1 MAKTAGVSQHKQMA
15 MGQNPKVGGIG
26 AGGKYAHGGAVKG
39 IPTSPITDVKRAN
52 GIPGMKAGGK
62 AKSKG
67 C

>member
-15 MGQNPKVGGIG
+15 MGQKPKVEGSTKFARGGL
-26 AGGKYAHGGAVKG
+26 AKG

-52 GIPGMKAGGK
+52 GIPGMKKGGK
-62 AKSKG
+62 

>member
-1 MAKTAGVSQHKQMA
+1 MAKTQGVSQHKQLA

-26 AGGKYAHGGAVKG
+26 AADKYARGGSVKG

-52 GIPGMKAGGK
+52 GIPGMKKGGK
-62 AKSKG
+62 AK